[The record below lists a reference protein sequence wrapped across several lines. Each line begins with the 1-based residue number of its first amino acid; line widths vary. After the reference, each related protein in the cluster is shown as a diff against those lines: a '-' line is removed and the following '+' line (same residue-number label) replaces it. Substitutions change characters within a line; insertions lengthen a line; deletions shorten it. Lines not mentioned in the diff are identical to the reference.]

1 MFWQSKLHELVK
13 SNTFIKFCLIGII
26 NAIVGFSLILS
37 LIYIFGVNYLI
48 SNLVGY
54 MGGILTSF
62 ILNKYVNFKS
72 EGHIKF
78 ELPIFLF
85 SFIIAYSVNLVV
97 LYSLVEFFHQS
108 KIVGIVIASSTY
120 TFLFY
125 LASRFIVF
133 HNRHPNVI
141 K

>member
-1 MFWQSKLHELVK
+1 MFWQSNLHKLIQ
-13 SNTFIKFCLIGII
+13 SSTFIKFCLIGIV
-26 NAIVGFSLILS
+26 NAAVGFSLILS
-37 LIYIFGVNYLI
+37 LMYIFGVNYLI

-54 MGGILTSF
+54 IGGILTSF
-62 ILNKYVNFKS
+62 TLNKYVNFKS

-78 ELPIFLF
+78 ELPIFLV

-97 LYSLVEFFHQS
+97 LYSMVEFFHQS
-108 KIVGIVIASSTY
+108 KIIGIVVASSTY
-120 TFLFY
+120 TLLFY

-133 HNRHPNVI
+133 HNPCPNII